1 MKGTSKTVLKRNYQT
16 LIEQGRETRFGPQW
30 KGIRCGAKT
39 RRGTPCLKPA
49 IKHKTRCQLHGGRS
63 TGARTPEG
71 LQKLKDI
78 HWKHGQRSLE
88 TIERSRYY
96 RNELKRLVLL
106 CRQSGLMP

>member
-1 MKGTSKTVLKRNYQT
+1 MKGTSKTVLKRNYHT
-16 LIEQGRETRFGPQW
+16 LVEQGRATRFGPQW

-49 IKHKTRCQLHGGRS
+49 IKTKARCQLHGGRS

-78 HWKHGQRSLE
+78 H
-88 TIERSRYY
+88 Y
-96 RNELKRLVLL
+96 LVAAWNVNIAVYIVSTSVTDALN
-106 CRQSGLMP
+106 C

>member
-1 MKGTSKTVLKRNYQT
+1 MKGTSKTVLKRNYHT
-16 LIEQGRETRFGPQW
+16 LVEQGRATRFGPQW

-49 IKHKTRCQLHGGRS
+49 IKTKARCQLHGGRS

-78 HWKHGQRSLE
+78 HRKHGQRSRE
-88 TIERSRYY
+88 AIERSRYY

-106 CRQSGLMP
+106 GRQSGLIP